1 MDSANSQCVISV
13 PDRFQNG
20 FPTTD
25 VSASRSGSAATPRL
39 IGARVGFCLLALA
52 LPAAAQWRTGY
63 FMQAEAAGQTAA
75 TIPWS
80 KYTHII
86 HSALRPTYTNGICG
100 LDSNSGLLSATNITD
115 FVNAAHASD
124 VKAIVG
130 IREDDTREAIAAC
143 TAPQNI
149 AQFVAATQTVNSP
162 PVLPRG
168 LPSGRY
174 C

>member
-1 MDSANSQCVISV
+1 MEHKMGSANLQCAISV
-13 PDRFQNG
+13 LDRFQNG
-20 FPTTD
+20 SLATGVT
-25 VSASRSGSAATPRL
+25 ASRSGSARTPFR
-39 IGARVGFCLLALA
+39 IEARVWFCLLALA

-63 FMQAEAAGQTAA
+63 FMQTEAAGQTAA

-100 LDSNSGLLSATNITD
+100 LDTNSGLLSASYITD

-130 IREDDTREAIAAC
+130 IREDDTRHGV
-143 TAPQNI
+143 TATT
-149 AQFVAATQTVNSP
+149 A
-162 PVLPRG
+162 
-168 LPSGRY
+168 
-174 C
+174 